1 MSMSSG
7 LKNSVRRKYE
17 VELWYGVQHCLCS
30 RDDTAVMQERCA
42 VRVCADAT
50 HRVGRNESVGKPLLS
65 LQEVILYL
73 VEKRKFTSYRFERVG
88 NILL

>member
-1 MSMSSG
+1 MSSG

-17 VELWYGVQHCLCS
+17 VELWYSVQHRLCS
-30 RDDTAVMQERCA
+30 RDDTAVVQERCA

>member
-1 MSMSSG
+1 MSMSYG

-17 VELWYGVQHCLCS
+17 VKLWHSVQHRLYS
-30 RDDTAVMQERCA
+30 RDDTAVVQERCA

-65 LQEVILYL
+65 LQDVILYL